1 MQLREDSNPM
11 RATKIKIQGLS
22 IPSLI
27 SSDNERYWPI
37 RPICEAMG
45 LNWHAQAAKLQPPR
59 YSPTEHDVALPGEPL
74 LKRMLCL
81 PQSEFEFWLKSLS
94 SRKVSPGARMRLD
107 QLRAHFF
114 GEPTPLAGPTPP
126 TATAAPAVLK
136 RILNWR
142 AQQAEP
148 GNRKAVLKE
157 LSDQFSAKNGFEIA
171 EAQEHQ
177 LRGAVASLS
186 TIIYQHDRSKSP
198 SQMPVSQRV
207 DAIIKSI
214 VDARPQRIHLQDSD
228 FAALLCSIELEGQ
241 HHSNAQH
248 EQP

>member
-1 MQLREDSNPM
+1 M
-11 RATKIKIQGLS
+11 RVSKLKIQDLT
-22 IPSLI
+22 IPFLI
-27 SSDNERYWPI
+27 SSDNERYWPM
-37 RPICEAMG
+37 RLICEAMG
-45 LNWHAQAAKLQPPR
+45 LNWHAQFAKLQPPR
-59 YSPTEHDVALPGEPL
+59 YTPTEHDVAISGEPL
-74 LKRMLCL
+74 QKRMLCL
-81 PQSEFEFWLKSLS
+81 SQSEFEFWLKSLS
-94 SRKVSPGARMRLD
+94 SRKVSPAARMRLE
-107 QLRAHFF
+107 QLRTHFF
-114 GEPTPLAGPTPP
+114 GEYAPVTASAPP

-148 GNRKAVLKE
+148 GNRKAMLQE
-157 LSDQFSAKNGFEIA
+157 IADQFSAKNGFSIA

-186 TIIYQHDRSKSP
+186 TIIYQHDRSKTP

-214 VDARPQRIHLQDSD
+214 VDARPQRLHLLDSD

-241 HHSNAQH
+241 QRTGIHH

>member
-1 MQLREDSNPM
+1 M
-11 RATKIKIQGLS
+11 RATKIKIQDLS

-45 LNWHAQAAKLQPPR
+45 LHWHAQAAKLQPPR
-59 YSPTEHDVALPGEPL
+59 YSPTEYDVALPGEPL
-74 LKRMLCL
+74 MKGMLCL
-81 PQSEFEFWLKSLS
+81 SQSEFEFWLKSLS
-94 SRKVSPGARMRLD
+94 SRKVSPAARLRLA
-107 QLRAHFF
+107 QLRTHFF
-114 GEPTPLAGPTPP
+114 GEPSSMTAPTPP

-148 GNRKAVLKE
+148 GNRKAILKE
-157 LSDQFSAKNGFEIA
+157 LASQFSTKTGFEIA
-171 EAQEHQ
+171 DAQEHQ

-214 VDARPQRIHLQDSD
+214 VDARPQRLHLLDSD
-228 FAALLCSIELEGQ
+228 LAALLCSIELEGQ
-241 HHSNAQH
+241 HRGGTQH

>member
-1 MQLREDSNPM
+1 M
-11 RATKIKIQGLS
+11 RVSKLKIQDLT
-22 IPSLI
+22 IPFLI
-27 SSDNERYWPI
+27 SSDNERYWPM
-37 RPICEAMG
+37 RLICEAMG
-45 LNWHAQAAKLQPPR
+45 LNWHAQFAKLQPPR
-59 YSPTEHDVALPGEPL
+59 YTPTEHDVAISGVPL
-74 LKRMLCL
+74 QKRMLCRS
-81 PQSEFEFWLKSLS
+81 QSEFEFWLKSLS
-94 SRKVSPGARMRLD
+94 SRKVSPAARMRLE
-107 QLRAHFF
+107 QLRTHFF
-114 GEPTPLAGPTPP
+114 GEYAPVTASAPP

-148 GNRKAVLKE
+148 ENRKAMLKE
-157 LSDQFSAKNGFEIA
+157 IADQFSAKNGFRIA

-186 TIIYQHDRSKSP
+186 TIIYQHDRSKTP

-214 VDARPQRIHLQDSD
+214 VDACPQRLHLLDSD

-241 HHSNAQH
+241 QHAGVHH

>member
-1 MQLREDSNPM
+1 M

-126 TATAAPAVLK
+126 TATAALTCP
-136 RILNWR
+136 
-142 AQQAEP
+142 
-148 GNRKAVLKE
+148 
-157 LSDQFSAKNGFEIA
+157 QF
-171 EAQEHQ
+171 
-177 LRGAVASLS
+177 
-186 TIIYQHDRSKSP
+186 
-198 SQMPVSQRV
+198 
-207 DAIIKSI
+207 
-214 VDARPQRIHLQDSD
+214 
-228 FAALLCSIELEGQ
+228 
-241 HHSNAQH
+241 
-248 EQP
+248 

>member
-1 MQLREDSNPM
+1 M
-11 RATKIKIQGLS
+11 RASKLKIQDLT
-22 IPSLI
+22 IPFLI
-27 SSDNERYWPI
+27 STDNERYWPM
-37 RPICEAMG
+37 RLICEAMG

-59 YSPTEHDVALPGEPL
+59 YTPTEHDVAISGEPL
-74 LKRMLCL
+74 QKRMLCL
-81 PQSEFEFWLKSLS
+81 SQSEFEFWLKSLS
-94 SRKVSPGARMRLD
+94 SRKVSPAARMRLE
-107 QLRAHFF
+107 QLRTHFF
-114 GEPTPLAGPTPP
+114 GEYAPVTASAPP

-148 GNRKAVLKE
+148 ENRKAMLKE
-157 LSDQFSAKNGFEIA
+157 IADQFSAKNGFRIA

-186 TIIYQHDRSKSP
+186 TIIYQHDRSKTP

-214 VDARPQRIHLQDSD
+214 VDARPQRLHLLDSD

-241 HHSNAQH
+241 RHAGVHH

>member
-1 MQLREDSNPM
+1 M
-11 RATKIKIQGLS
+11 RATKIKIHDLS
-22 IPSLI
+22 IPSMI
-27 SSDNERYWPI
+27 SSENERYWPI

-59 YSPTEHDVALPGEPL
+59 YSPTEHDVAIFGEPV

-81 PQSEFEFWLKSLS
+81 TQPEFEFWLKSLS
-94 SRKVSPGARMRLD
+94 SRKVSPSARMRLD

-114 GEPTPLAGPTPP
+114 GEPIPMAGPTPP

-148 GNRKAVLKE
+148 GNRKAIIKE
-157 LSDQFSAKNGFEIA
+157 LAGQFSAKTGFEIA
-171 EAQEHQ
+171 DAQEHQ

-186 TIIYQHDRSKSP
+186 TIIYQHDRSKMP
-198 SQMPVSQRV
+198 SQMPVSARV
-207 DAIIKSI
+207 DSIIKSI
-214 VDARPQRIHLQDSD
+214 VDARPQRIHLLDSE

>member
-1 MQLREDSNPM
+1 M
-11 RATKIKIQGLS
+11 RASKLKIQDLT
-22 IPSLI
+22 IPFLI
-27 SSDNERYWPI
+27 SSDNERYWPM
-37 RPICEAMG
+37 RLICEAMG

-59 YSPTEHDVALPGEPL
+59 YTPTEHDAAISGEPL
-74 LKRMLCL
+74 QKRMLCL
-81 PQSEFEFWLKSLS
+81 SQSEFEFWLKSLS
-94 SRKVSPGARMRLD
+94 SRKVSPAARMRLE
-107 QLRAHFF
+107 QLRTHFF
-114 GEPTPLAGPTPP
+114 GEYAPVTASAPS

-136 RILNWR
+136 RILDWR

-148 GNRKAVLKE
+148 ENRKAMLKE
-157 LSDQFSAKNGFEIA
+157 IADQFSAKNGFRIA

-186 TIIYQHDRSKSP
+186 TIIYQHDRSKTP

-214 VDARPQRIHLQDSD
+214 VDARPQRLHLLDSD

-241 HHSNAQH
+241 QHAGVHH

>member
-1 MQLREDSNPM
+1 M

-94 SRKVSPGARMRLD
+94 SRKVSPAARRRLD
-107 QLRAHFF
+107 QLRTHFF
-114 GEPTPLAGPTPP
+114 GESAPMAGSAPP
-126 TATAAPAVLK
+126 TATAPAVLK

-148 GNRKAVLKE
+148 GKRKTMLKE
-157 LSDQFSAKNGFEIA
+157 LAEQFSVKNGFEIA

-198 SQMPVSQRV
+198 CQMPVSQRV

-214 VDARPQRIHLQDSD
+214 VDARPQRIHLLDSD
-228 FAALLCSIELEGQ
+228 FAALLCSIELEEH
-241 HHSNAQH
+241 HHSSAQH

>member
-1 MQLREDSNPM
+1 M
-11 RATKIKIQGLS
+11 RATKIKIQDLS
-22 IPSLI
+22 IALLTSN
-27 SSDNERYWPI
+27 DNERHWPI

-45 LNWHAQAAKLQPPR
+45 INWHAQAVKLQPPR
-59 YSPTEHDVALPGEPL
+59 YSPTENDVALPGEPL
-74 LKRMLCL
+74 MKGMLCL
-81 PQSEFEFWLKSLS
+81 SQSEFEFWLKSLS
-94 SRKVSPGARMRLD
+94 SRKVSPAARLRLA

-114 GEPTPLAGPTPP
+114 GEPASMAAPTPP

-148 GNRKAVLKE
+148 ENRKAMLKD
-157 LSDQFSAKNGFEIA
+157 LADQFNAKNGFHIA

-177 LRGAVASLS
+177 LRSAVASLS
-186 TIIYQHDRSKSP
+186 TIIYQHDRAKTP

-214 VDARPQRIHLQDSD
+214 VDARPQRLHLLDSD

-241 HHSNAQH
+241 HHTIAQH
-248 EQP
+248 KQP

>member
-1 MQLREDSNPM
+1 M
-11 RATKIKIQGLS
+11 RATKIKIQGMS
-22 IPSLI
+22 IPFLI
-27 SSDNERYWPI
+27 SIDNERYWPM
-37 RPICEAMG
+37 RLICEAMG

-59 YSPTEHDVALPGEPL
+59 YSLSEHDVAMPGEPL

-81 PQSEFEFWLKSLS
+81 RQSEFEFWLKSLS
-94 SRKVSPGARMRLD
+94 SRKVSPGARTRLD
-107 QLRAHFF
+107 QLRTHFF
-114 GEPTPLAGPTPP
+114 GESTPAAGSTPP
-126 TATAAPAVLK
+126 TATAAPAVLN

-148 GNRKAVLKE
+148 ANRKAVIKE
-157 LSDQFSAKNGFEIA
+157 LTEQFSAKNGYQIA

-177 LRGAVASLS
+177 LRSAVASLS
-186 TIIYQHDRSKSP
+186 TIIYQHDRAKMP

-207 DAIIKSI
+207 DSIIKSI
-214 VDARPQRIHLQDSD
+214 VDARPQRIHLLDSD

-248 EQP
+248 A

>member
-1 MQLREDSNPM
+1 MRRREPYNLM
-11 RATKIKIQGLS
+11 RATKIKIQDLS
-22 IPSLI
+22 IALLTSN
-27 SSDNERYWPI
+27 DNERHWPI

-45 LNWHAQAAKLQPPR
+45 INWHAQAVKLQPPR
-59 YSPTEHDVALPGEPL
+59 YSPTENDVALPGEPL
-74 LKRMLCL
+74 MKGMLCL
-81 PQSEFEFWLKSLS
+81 SQSEFEFWLKSLS
-94 SRKVSPGARMRLD
+94 SRKVSPAARLRLA

-114 GEPTPLAGPTPP
+114 GEPASMAAPTPP

-148 GNRKAVLKE
+148 ENRKAMLKD
-157 LSDQFSAKNGFEIA
+157 LADQFNAKNGFHIA

-177 LRGAVASLS
+177 LRSAVASLS
-186 TIIYQHDRSKSP
+186 TIIYQHDRAKTP

-214 VDARPQRIHLQDSD
+214 VDARPQRLHLLDSD

-241 HHSNAQH
+241 HHTIAQH
-248 EQP
+248 KQP

>member
-1 MQLREDSNPM
+1 
-11 RATKIKIQGLS
+11 
-22 IPSLI
+22 
-27 SSDNERYWPI
+27 
-37 RPICEAMG
+37 
-45 LNWHAQAAKLQPPR
+45 
-59 YSPTEHDVALPGEPL
+59 
-74 LKRMLCL
+74 
-81 PQSEFEFWLKSLS
+81 
-94 SRKVSPGARMRLD
+94 
-107 QLRAHFF
+107 
-114 GEPTPLAGPTPP
+114 
-126 TATAAPAVLK
+126 PAVLK

-214 VDARPQRIHLQDSD
+214 VDARPQRIHLLDSD
-228 FAALLCSIELEGQ
+228 FAALLCSIELE
-241 HHSNAQH
+241 
-248 EQP
+248 

>member
-1 MQLREDSNPM
+1 M
-11 RATKIKIQGLS
+11 RATKIKIQDLS
-22 IPSLI
+22 IPFLI
-27 SSDNERYWPI
+27 NSDNERHWPM
-37 RPICEAMG
+37 RLICESMG
-45 LNWHAQAAKLQPPR
+45 LSWHAQATKLQPPR
-59 YSPTEHDVALPGEPL
+59 YSPTEHDVAVQGEPL
-74 LKRMLCL
+74 QKRMLCL
-81 PQSEFEFWLKSLS
+81 SQSEFEFWLKSLS
-94 SRKVSPGARMRLD
+94 SRKVSPAARRRLD
-107 QLRAHFF
+107 QLRTHFF
-114 GEPTPLAGPTPP
+114 GESAPMAGSAPP
-126 TATAAPAVLK
+126 TATAPAVLK

-148 GNRKAVLKE
+148 ENRKAMLKE
-157 LSDQFSAKNGFEIA
+157 IADQFSAKNGFSIA

-186 TIIYQHDRSKSP
+186 TIIYQHDRSKTP

-214 VDARPQRIHLQDSD
+214 VDARPQRLHLLDSD

-241 HHSNAQH
+241 QRTGIHH

>member
-1 MQLREDSNPM
+1 M
-11 RATKIKIQGLS
+11 RATKIKIQDLS
-22 IPSLI
+22 IPFLI
-27 SSDNERYWPI
+27 NSDNERHWPM
-37 RPICEAMG
+37 RLICESMG
-45 LNWHAQAAKLQPPR
+45 LSWHAQAAKLQPPR
-59 YSPTEHDVALPGEPL
+59 YSPTEHDVAVQGEPL
-74 LKRMLCL
+74 QKRMLCL
-81 PQSEFEFWLKSLS
+81 SQSEFEFWLKSLS
-94 SRKVSPGARMRLD
+94 SRKVSPAARRRLD
-107 QLRAHFF
+107 QLRTHFF
-114 GEPTPLAGPTPP
+114 GESAPMAGSAPP
-126 TATAAPAVLK
+126 TATAPAVLK

-148 GNRKAVLKE
+148 ENRKAMLKE
-157 LSDQFSAKNGFEIA
+157 IADQFSAKNGFRIA

-186 TIIYQHDRSKSP
+186 TIIYQHDRSKTP

-214 VDARPQRIHLQDSD
+214 VDACPQRLHLLDSD

-241 HHSNAQH
+241 QHAGVHH

>member
-1 MQLREDSNPM
+1 M
-11 RATKIKIQGLS
+11 RASKLKIQDLT
-22 IPSLI
+22 IPFLI
-27 SSDNERYWPI
+27 STDNERYWPM
-37 RPICEAMG
+37 RLICEAMG

-59 YSPTEHDVALPGEPL
+59 YTPTEHDVAISGEPL
-74 LKRMLCL
+74 QKRMLCL
-81 PQSEFEFWLKSLS
+81 SQSEFEFWLKSLS
-94 SRKVSPGARMRLD
+94 SRKVSPAARMRLE
-107 QLRAHFF
+107 QLRTHFF
-114 GEPTPLAGPTPP
+114 GEYAPVTASAPP

-142 AQQAEP
+142 TQQAEP
-148 GNRKAVLKE
+148 ENRKAMLKE
-157 LSDQFSAKNGFEIA
+157 IADQFSAKNGFRIA

-186 TIIYQHDRSKSP
+186 AIIYQHDRSKTP

-214 VDARPQRIHLQDSD
+214 VDARSQRLHLLDSD

-241 HHSNAQH
+241 QHAGVHH

>member
-1 MQLREDSNPM
+1 M
-11 RATKIKIQGLS
+11 RASKMKIQDLA
-22 IPSLI
+22 IPFLI

-45 LNWHAQAAKLQPPR
+45 LSWHAQAVKLQLPR
-59 YSPTEHDVALPGEPL
+59 YSPSEHDVALPAEPV

-81 PQSEFEFWLKSLS
+81 SQPEFEFWLKSLS

-107 QLRAHFF
+107 QLRTHFF
-114 GEPTPLAGPTPP
+114 GEPMPVSGPTPP
-126 TATAAPAVLK
+126 TATTAPIVLK

-148 GNRKAVLKE
+148 RNRKAMLKE
-157 LSDQFSAKNGFEIA
+157 LADQFSAKNGFEIA

-186 TIIYQHDRSKSP
+186 TIIYQHDRSKMP
-198 SQMPVSQRV
+198 SQMPVSARV
-207 DAIIKSI
+207 DSIIKSI
-214 VDARPQRIHLQDSD
+214 VDTRPQRIHLLDSD

-241 HHSNAQH
+241 HHSNAQQ

>member
-1 MQLREDSNPM
+1 M
-11 RATKIKIQGLS
+11 RATKIKIQDLS
-22 IPSLI
+22 IPFLI
-27 SSDNERYWPI
+27 NSDNERYWPI
-37 RPICEAMG
+37 RMICEVIG
-45 LNWHAQAAKLQPPR
+45 INWHAQAVKMQPPR
-59 YSPTEHDVALPGEPL
+59 YKTTEHDVALPGQPL

-81 PQSEFEFWLKSLS
+81 SQPEFEFWLKSLS

-107 QLRAHFF
+107 QLRTHFF
-114 GEPTPLAGPTPP
+114 GEPMPMAVPTRP
-126 TATAAPAVLK
+126 TATAAPEVLK

-148 GNRKAVLKE
+148 ANRKAMIKDLA
-157 LSDQFSAKNGFEIA
+157 DQFNAKNGFQIA

-186 TIIYQHDRSKSP
+186 TIIYQHDRSKTP
-198 SQMPVSQRV
+198 SQMPVSARV
-207 DAIIKSI
+207 DSIIKSI
-214 VDARPQRIHLQDSD
+214 IDTRPQRLHLLDSD

-241 HHSNAQH
+241 HNSNAQQ

>member
-1 MQLREDSNPM
+1 M
-11 RATKIKIQGLS
+11 RATKIKIQDLS
-22 IPSLI
+22 IPFLI
-27 SSDNERYWPI
+27 NSDNERHWPM
-37 RPICEAMG
+37 RLICESMG
-45 LNWHAQAAKLQPPR
+45 LSWHAQAAKLQPPR
-59 YSPTEHDVALPGEPL
+59 YSPTEHDVAVQGEPL
-74 LKRMLCL
+74 QKRMLCL
-81 PQSEFEFWLKSLS
+81 SQSEFEFWLKSLS
-94 SRKVSPGARMRLD
+94 SRKVSPAARRRLD
-107 QLRAHFF
+107 QLRTHFF
-114 GEPTPLAGPTPP
+114 GESAPMAGSAPP
-126 TATAAPAVLK
+126 TATAPAVLK

-148 GNRKAVLKE
+148 GNRKAMLKE
-157 LSDQFSAKNGFEIA
+157 IADQFSAKNGFSIA

-186 TIIYQHDRSKSP
+186 TIIYQHDRSKTP

-214 VDARPQRIHLQDSD
+214 VDARPQRHHLLDSD

-241 HHSNAQH
+241 QRTGIHH

>member
-1 MQLREDSNPM
+1 M
-11 RATKIKIQGLS
+11 RATKIKIQDLS
-22 IPSLI
+22 IALLTSN
-27 SSDNERYWPI
+27 DNERHWPM
-37 RPICEAMG
+37 RLICEAMG
-45 LNWHAQAAKLQPPR
+45 INWNAQAVKLQPPR
-59 YSPTEHDVALPGEPL
+59 YSPTEHDVTLPGEPL
-74 LKRMLCL
+74 MKGMLCL
-81 PQSEFEFWLKSLS
+81 SQSEFEFWLKSLS
-94 SRKVSPGARMRLD
+94 SRKVSPAARLRLA

-114 GEPTPLAGPTPP
+114 GEPTSTATPTPP

-214 VDARPQRIHLQDSD
+214 VDARPQRIHLLDSD
-228 FAALLCSIELEGQ
+228 FAALLRSIELEEH
-241 HHSNAQH
+241 HHSSAQH

>member
-1 MQLREDSNPM
+1 M
-11 RATKIKIQGLS
+11 RATKIKIQDLS
-22 IPSLI
+22 IPFLI
-27 SSDNERYWPI
+27 NSDNERHWPM
-37 RPICEAMG
+37 RLICESMG
-45 LNWHAQAAKLQPPR
+45 LSWHAQAAKLQPPR
-59 YSPTEHDVALPGEPL
+59 YSPTEHDVAVQGEPL
-74 LKRMLCL
+74 QKRMLCL
-81 PQSEFEFWLKSLS
+81 SQSEFEFWLKSLS
-94 SRKVSPGARMRLD
+94 SRKVSPAARRRLD
-107 QLRAHFF
+107 QLRTHFF
-114 GEPTPLAGPTPP
+114 GESAPVAGSTPP

-148 GNRKAVLKE
+148 ENRKAMLKE
-157 LSDQFSAKNGFEIA
+157 IADQFSAKNGFSIA

-186 TIIYQHDRSKSP
+186 TIIYQHDRSKTP

-214 VDARPQRIHLQDSD
+214 VDARPQRLHLLDSD

-241 HHSNAQH
+241 QRTGIHH

>member
-1 MQLREDSNPM
+1 M
-11 RATKIKIQGLS
+11 RVSKLKIQDLT
-22 IPSLI
+22 IPFLI
-27 SSDNERYWPI
+27 SSDNERYWPM
-37 RPICEAMG
+37 RLICEAMG
-45 LNWHAQAAKLQPPR
+45 LNWHAQFAKLQPPR
-59 YSPTEHDVALPGEPL
+59 YTPTEHDVAISGEPL
-74 LKRMLCL
+74 QKRMLCL
-81 PQSEFEFWLKSLS
+81 SQSEFEFWLKSLS
-94 SRKVSPGARMRLD
+94 SRKVSPAARRRLD
-107 QLRAHFF
+107 QLRTHFF
-114 GEPTPLAGPTPP
+114 GESAPMAGSAPP
-126 TATAAPAVLK
+126 TATAPAVLK

-148 GNRKAVLKE
+148 ENRKAMLKE
-157 LSDQFSAKNGFEIA
+157 IADQFSAKNGFRIA

-186 TIIYQHDRSKSP
+186 TIIYQHDRSKTP

-214 VDARPQRIHLQDSD
+214 VDACPQRLHLLDSD

-241 HHSNAQH
+241 QHAGVHH

>member
-1 MQLREDSNPM
+1 M
-11 RATKIKIQGLS
+11 RATKIKIQDLS

-45 LNWHAQAAKLQPPR
+45 LHWHAQAAKLQPPR
-59 YSPTEHDVALPGEPL
+59 YSPTEYDVALAGEPVM
-74 LKRMLCL
+74 KRMLCL
-81 PQSEFEFWLKSLS
+81 TQPEFEFWLKSLS
-94 SRKVSPGARMRLD
+94 SRKVSPGARTRLD
-107 QLRAHFF
+107 QLRTHFF
-114 GEPTPLAGPTPP
+114 GEPTPVAGPIPP

-148 GNRKAVLKE
+148 GKRKAMIKDLA
-157 LSDQFSAKNGFEIA
+157 DQFNAKNGFQIA

-186 TIIYQHDRSKSP
+186 TIIYQHDRSKMP
-198 SQMPVSQRV
+198 SQMPVSARV
-207 DAIIKSI
+207 DSIIKSI
-214 VDARPQRIHLQDSD
+214 VDARPQCIHLLDSD

-241 HHSNAQH
+241 HHTIAQH
-248 EQP
+248 KQP